1 MVDAINGGAETI
13 RSAGELYLPKM
24 TNESVDD
31 YKIRRRAAPFT
42 NIYQD
47 VSRNLASKPFAR
59 EAKLDEGA
67 PQPFI
72 DLCEDIDAH
81 GNNFHVF
88 ASATFLHGLDKG
100 VDWILVDYTNAPLP
114 GEGKVRSVAE

>member
-1 MVDAINGGAETI
+1 MVDASNGGAETI
-13 RSAGELYLPKM
+13 RAAGELYLPKM

-42 NIYQD
+42 NIYRD
-47 VSRNLASKPFAR
+47 VSGNLASKPFAR
-59 EAKLDEGA
+59 EAQLEEGA

-88 ASATFLHGLDKG
+88 ASTVFMHGLDKG
-100 VDWILVDYTNAPLP
+100 IEWIQSTRIHGSYCHAH
-114 GEGKVRSVAE
+114 R